1 MKFGL
6 MSANLMGNV
15 EGAAVGEL
23 ARAAEEVGFHSIW
36 AVEHA
41 VVPLEYASTYPYDDG
56 GRLFKGA
63 SQLDISDPLI
73 WLAFAA
79 AVTTKIRLA
88 TGIFVFSG
96 QKQKL
101 NTMENSLILL
111 LCIANPN
118 QPKVQYRYL

>member
-15 EGAAVGEL
+15 EGAAAGEL
-23 ARAAEEVGFHSIW
+23 ARKAEEVGFHSIW

-63 SQLDISDPLI
+63 SQPSGYTEPILHLNRLI
-73 WLAFAA
+73 
-79 AVTTKIRLA
+79 K
-88 TGIFVFSG
+88 
-96 QKQKL
+96 K
-101 NTMENSLILL
+101 N
-111 LCIANPN
+111 
-118 QPKVQYRYL
+118 